1 MTITSANDIHS
12 LVNVSSDA
20 IQKSLTSV
28 LGETTDVGQES
39 FDSILNAA
47 ISNINETNNY
57 ISDYENEELKF
68 AMGITE
74 NSHDLTIAAQKAETA
89 LQYTLAVRDKLL
101 TAYNEIMAIQI

>member
-1 MTITSANDIHS
+1 MTITASNDINS
-12 LVNVSSDA
+12 LYNVSSDA
-20 IQKSLTSV
+20 IQKSVTSL
-28 LGETTDVGQES
+28 LGETSVETEES

-101 TAYNEIMAIQI
+101 TAYNEIMAMQI

>member
-1 MTITSANDIHS
+1 MTITASNDINS
-12 LVNVSSDA
+12 LYNVSSDA
-20 IQKSLTSV
+20 IQKSVTSL
-28 LGETTDVGQES
+28 LGETSGEAEES

-101 TAYNEIMAIQI
+101 TAYNEIMAMQI